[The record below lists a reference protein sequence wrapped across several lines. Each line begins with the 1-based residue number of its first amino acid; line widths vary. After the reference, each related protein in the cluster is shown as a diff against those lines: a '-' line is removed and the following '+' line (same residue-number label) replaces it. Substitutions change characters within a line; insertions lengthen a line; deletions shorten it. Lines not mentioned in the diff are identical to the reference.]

1 MTVDVQSDVPRN
13 IPLDQEKEATGGEDG
28 SCDKDGADENDND
41 DCGDDNGE
49 W

>member
-1 MTVDVQSDVPRN
+1 MNVQSDVPSN
-13 IPLDQEKEATGGEDG
+13 APLDQEKEAAGGEDG
-28 SCDKDGADENDND
+28 SCDSDDADDNDNG